1 MDTQSQKSKY
11 YKEIKDL
18 AASCIYSYPILHLC
32 NKTAH
37 PMKDTIL
44 GEYSLCWWYILNI
57 LFIKNKTQ

>member
-44 GEYSLCWWYILNI
+44 GEYSLC
-57 LFIKNKTQ
+57 